1 MVKRGALKIVCL
13 LLICM
18 HAPAFRGSES
28 HGGEVE
34 PQEGLALLESG
45 LNWSGY
51 LSQDNFIPPINRI
64 TTQDRS
70 QIAGESLKGDSLTG
84 PIVAL
89 HSIKNGKYINVDMRK
104 ITLDRELYVDSTSI
118 TDSGKPYLITVE
130 DCVALKNV
138 QTGEY
143 VVAHA
148 APVYFWIPL

>member
-1 MVKRGALKIVCL
+1 
-13 LLICM
+13 
-18 HAPAFRGSES
+18 
-28 HGGEVE
+28 
-34 PQEGLALLESG
+34 
-45 LNWSGY
+45 
-51 LSQDNFIPPINRI
+51 
-64 TTQDRS
+64 
-70 QIAGESLKGDSLTG
+70 
-84 PIVAL
+84 
-89 HSIKNGKYINVDMRK
+89 MRK